1 MKHIYDDIRHL
12 PHPVSKVHPPMPR
25 HNRAAQFA
33 PFAALTGYDAVIE
46 ESGRLTCQRR
56 ELTEGE
62 VARLDA
68 CLQKIRDGLSA
79 APRITATVFRQ
90 DRKMEGGAYVQ
101 VSGYPRKIDLEEKVI
116 LLRDGTQIPIR
127 DIYEISADFER

>member
-1 MKHIYDDIRHL
+1 MHKYKDILNL
-12 PHPVSKVHPPMPR
+12 PHPRSERRAPMSIED
-25 HNRAAQFA
+25 RAAQFA

-90 DRKMEGGAYVQ
+90 DRKKEGGAYVQ
-101 VSGYPRKIDLEEKVI
+101 VSGYPRKIDMEEKVI